1 MYQSEKN
8 KLPLFLTGMI
18 LFISVFFFLT
28 ESLSAD
34 NPDPEITA
42 WEYEDLQ
49 ASGDHI
55 LRSRGYVSPLKSFE
69 LNLIRFYQKKISV
82 KSISRCP
89 YYISCSHFAYQAI
102 EKYGPYL
109 GVCLFIDRTFYREN
123 PGAYFYYPLKENQE
137 GNLKLDD
144 SFYLH
149 ND

>member
-1 MYQSEKN
+1 MYRTDKN
-8 KLPLFLTGMI
+8 GISLYLTGMI
-18 LFISVFFFLT
+18 FFIPVFFFLQVP
-28 ESLSAD
+28 LFA
-34 NPDPEITA
+34 NVPDPEITP
-42 WEYEDLQ
+42 WEYEDLE
-49 ASGDHI
+49 ATVDHV
-55 LRSRGYVSPLKSFE
+55 LSPSPSFSPLKSFE

-89 YYISCSHFAYQAI
+89 FHISCSHFAYHAI

-123 PGAYFYYPLKENQE
+123 PGAYFYYPLKENKE

-144 SFYLH
+144 SFYLF